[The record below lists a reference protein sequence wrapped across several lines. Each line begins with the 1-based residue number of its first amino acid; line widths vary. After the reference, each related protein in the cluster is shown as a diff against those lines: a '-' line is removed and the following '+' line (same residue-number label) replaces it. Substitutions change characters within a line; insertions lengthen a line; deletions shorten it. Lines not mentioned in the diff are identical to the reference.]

1 MGLKNRIKLLLEK
14 QKIFPKTIIDLGC
27 KDMPYSDLFP
37 HSKII
42 GFDKIQTI
50 KLYLKLQKNKNLSFS
65 FKNFNFNQEI
75 PKSDLIISSLF
86 LHFLK
91 KESREKL
98 FEQIKNSKYLLIVH
112 LDKKMNLPKKF
123 TLLAQDEFDTEKE
136 THNNLPEHTHQIF
149 IELYKI

>member
-1 MGLKNRIKLLLEK
+1 MELKSRIKLLLEK

-27 KDMPYSDLFP
+27 KDIPYSDLFP

-50 KLYLKLQKNKNLSFS
+50 KLYLKWQKNKNLSFS

-91 KESREKL
+91 TESREKL
-98 FEQIKNSKYLLIVH
+98 FEQIKKSKYLLIVH
-112 LDKKMNLPKKF
+112 LDKKINLPKEF

-136 THNNLPEHTHQIF
+136 THDNLPEHTHHIF